1 MQRYLNIASWAVYSC
16 GLTSADIVFLEDYS
30 MGSRGRVFAI
40 AENTA
45 ILKYLLHYNS
55 IKCKTVPPTV
65 IKKSFSGRGNATKE
79 QMYDAFVQRT
89 GFDLKMTVGA
99 FGKLSNPV
107 TDLVDSFAIG
117 LYGCDYIWR

>member
-16 GLTSADIVFLEDYS
+16 GLTSDDIVFLEDYS
-30 MGSRGRVFAI
+30 MGSRGQNFKI

-45 ILKYLLHYNS
+45 ILKYLLYYNE
-55 IKCKTVPPTV
+55 IDCITIPPTV

-107 TDLVDSFAIG
+107 TDIVDSWALS
-117 LYGCDYIWR
+117 LYGHAFLNS